1 MELAQLCPILL
12 QVMLYSIFK
21 LSSSQTSVAHHV
33 NFGDIS
39 YPFPWCSLKR
49 ACTAP
54 LQTARGRV
62 NNSELR
68 SLCLCLF
75 CCPTRNWYLVGTHT
89 AFETA
94 VLTIERTV
102 SRSPPVCGLSAPVP
116 NAPDQAR
123 IRSARPGT
131 LQRWS
136 QRLHVLWYDP
146 ARGSGSHQ
154 AICRRH
160 TRDLYA
166 IWSQR
171 PFSPPG
177 ERGMLPRH
185 RGGRSR
191 TKLITARP

>member
-1 MELAQLCPILL
+1 
-12 QVMLYSIFK
+12 MLI
-21 LSSSQTSVAHHV
+21 
-33 NFGDIS
+33 
-39 YPFPWCSLKR
+39 
-49 ACTAP
+49 
-54 LQTARGRV
+54 
-62 NNSELR
+62 
-68 SLCLCLF
+68 

-89 AFETA
+89 ALETA

-146 ARGSGSHQ
+146 VRGSGSHQ

-191 TKLITARP
+191 TKLITAHPYLLRRVLFLPSLTCTRPYTHAAPLKVRFCCYTGRQPPTRRCERVFWPPLWQCGQVHP